1 MEGINIKEEFNK
13 KKYSFFLILAGLV
26 LITVVAVV
34 SLVRDRIVN
43 PIQNQ
48 VTVYGQGKVEY
59 KPDTAN
65 VTLGVRVDRAG
76 STGEALEQLN
86 VKIKKIN
93 DAVLALGISADD
105 IKTQNYNLYPNYDYK
120 DGTSKVSGYNA
131 SQNIVIKVR
140 KVDENSESVNSVVA
154 TAGDNGTNEIQGVNY
169 YVDDVNSLRQKARI
183 LAIEDARLKAN
194 DLAKAAGI
202 RKLGKVMSWYEDAP
216 MPIDNYGY
224 SDSSMAMGLGGSA
237 RETKSI
243 TPPQISS
250 GTQDIVV
257 NMGVNFEVK

>member
-1 MEGINIKEEFNK
+1 MNEIDIKEEFNK

-34 SLVRDRIVN
+34 SLLRDRIVN

-76 STGEALEQLN
+76 SADQALEQLN

-93 DAVLALGISADD
+93 DAVLALGIPADD

-120 DGTSKVSGYNA
+120 DGVSKVSGYNA

-140 KVDENSESVNSVVA
+140 KVDENSEGVNSVVA

-169 YVDDVNSLRQKARI
+169 YIDDISVLKQKARI
-183 LAIEDARLKAN
+183 LALTDARSKASA
-194 DLAKAAGI
+194 LAKAAGI
-202 RKLGKVMSWYEDAP
+202 RRLGKVMSWYEEAP
-216 MPIDNYGY
+216 MVTDNYDY
-224 SDSSMAMGLGGSA
+224 ANSPMALGMGGSA
-237 RETKSI
+237 EAKSS

>member
-1 MEGINIKEEFNK
+1 MEMDIKEEFNK
-13 KKYSFFLILAGLV
+13 KKYSFFLIAIGLV

-34 SLVRDRIVN
+34 SLLRERIVS

-48 VTVYGQGKVEY
+48 VTVYGTGKVEY
-59 KPDTAN
+59 KPNTAN

-76 STGEALEQLN
+76 SAGEALEQLN

-93 DAVLALGISADD
+93 DAVLALGIPADD

-120 DGTSKVSGYNA
+120 DGISRVSGYNA
-131 SQNIVIKVR
+131 NQNIIIKVR
-140 KVDENSESVNSVVA
+140 KVDENLESVNKVVA
-154 TAGDNGTNEIQGVNY
+154 VAGDNGTNEIQGVNY
-169 YVDDVNSLRQKARI
+169 YIDDISVLKQKARI
-183 LAIEDARLKAN
+183 LALEDARKKAGA
-194 DLAKAAGI
+194 LAKAAGI
-202 RKLGKVMSWYEDAP
+202 RRLGKVVSWYEDAP
-216 MPIDNYGY
+216 MPVDNYAY
-224 SDSSMAMGLGGSA
+224 SDAPMAMGMGGFA
-237 RETKSI
+237 EAKSS

>member
-1 MEGINIKEEFNK
+1 METVNIKEEFNK
-13 KKYSFFLILAGLV
+13 KKYSFYLILAGLV
-26 LITVVAVV
+26 LVTVVAVV
-34 SLVRDRIVN
+34 SLVRERLVN

-59 KPDTAN
+59 KPDTAS

-76 STGEALEQLN
+76 SAGEALEQLN

-93 DAVLALGISADD
+93 DAVLALGIPVDD

-131 SQNIVIKVR
+131 SQNISIKVR
-140 KVDENSESVNSVVA
+140 KVDENSETVNSVVM

-169 YVDDVNSLRQKARI
+169 YIDDISILKQKARVLALEDARQKAG
-183 LAIEDARLKAN
+183 A
-194 DLAKAAGI
+194 LAKAAGI
-202 RKLGKVMSWYEDAP
+202 RRLGKVVSWYEDAP
-216 MPIDNYGY
+216 MTADNYDYANSPIALG
-224 SDSSMAMGLGGSA
+224 MGGSA
-237 RETKSI
+237 EAKSS

>member
-1 MEGINIKEEFNK
+1 METVNIKEEFNK
-13 KKYSFFLILAGLV
+13 KKYSFYLILAGLV
-26 LITVVAVV
+26 LVTVVAVV
-34 SLVRDRIVN
+34 SLVRERLVN

-59 KPDTAN
+59 KPDTAS

-76 STGEALEQLN
+76 SAGEALEQLN
-86 VKIKKIN
+86 VKIKKIS
-93 DAVLALGISADD
+93 DAVLALGIPVDD

-131 SQNIVIKVR
+131 SQNISIKVR
-140 KVDENSESVNSVVA
+140 KVDENSETVNSVVM

-169 YVDDVNSLRQKARI
+169 YIDDISILKQKARVLALEDARQKAG
-183 LAIEDARLKAN
+183 A
-194 DLAKAAGI
+194 LAKAAGI
-202 RKLGKVMSWYEDAP
+202 RRLGKVVSWYEDAL
-216 MPIDNYGY
+216 MTADNYDCANSPIALG
-224 SDSSMAMGLGGSA
+224 MGGSA
-237 RETKSI
+237 EAKSS